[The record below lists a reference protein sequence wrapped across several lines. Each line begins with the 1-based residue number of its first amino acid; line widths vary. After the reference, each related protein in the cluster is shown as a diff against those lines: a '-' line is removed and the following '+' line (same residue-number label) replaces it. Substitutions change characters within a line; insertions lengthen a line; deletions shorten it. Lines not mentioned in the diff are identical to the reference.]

1 MESIADEVIDITRG
15 KPIPPSFRE
24 EVEKYEKFWDE
35 MTALGLTRKQE
46 YDLPM
51 GQQPIPGTNY
61 TI

>member
-1 MESIADEVIDITRG
+1 MENIADKIVEIT
-15 KPIPPSFRE
+15 KKEPISPSFRE

-51 GQQPIPGTNY
+51 GPQPIPGTNY
-61 TI
+61 TV